1 MTQRHMEQLDEDAP
15 RTLIYVDMLGFAA
28 LTETFRTRVIRES
41 PESNKYGFSGSFTS
55 PIQNRINQFY
65 TAVDRCVFNERLS
78 GRLFAML
85 FSDCAFLEA
94 ENSIAGAFLAMEIM
108 RECIKARVPVRM
120 GIGRGTF
127 YPLTRSTDLS
137 GSG

>member
-1 MTQRHMEQLDEDAP
+1 MTKAQAQQVDEDAP
-15 RTLIYVDMLGFAA
+15 STLVYVDMLGFAV

-65 TAVDRCVFNERLS
+65 TVVDRCVFNEGLY

-94 ENSIAGAFLAMEIM
+94 GNSIAGAFLAIE
-108 RECIKARVPVRM
+108 
-120 GIGRGTF
+120 
-127 YPLTRSTDLS
+127 
-137 GSG
+137 